1 MLMQVKKETEQEQ
14 AHIIQAIK
22 LLNQLAILF
31 DLEDAN
37 QDIKII
43 FLKLLLGS
51 HFPIYIEK
59 CVEMLIS
66 SSSNISLRSFDKI
79 SSFKWSSVC
88 YVN

>member
-1 MLMQVKKETEQEQ
+1 MLMQVKKEIEQEQ

-51 HFPIYIEK
+51 HFPIYIE
-59 CVEMLIS
+59 
-66 SSSNISLRSFDKI
+66 
-79 SSFKWSSVC
+79 
-88 YVN
+88 

>member
-1 MLMQVKKETEQEQ
+1 MLMQVKKEIEQEQ

-43 FLKLLLGS
+43 FLKLLLGLY
-51 HFPIYIEK
+51 FPIYIEK

-79 SSFKWSSVC
+79 RSFKWSSVC